1 MAIKRKRVVRAL
13 VAMTSLRSISGQS
26 TSKRAQRKLLL
37 KRQKNIRIGNVLEI
51 FTKQDENSLDFAPT

>member
-1 MAIKRKRVVRAL
+1 MAIKRMRVVRAL